1 MLNGRNFFDQPI
13 KNDQITYDNVQK
25 IETDQRDD
33 FETGCLLD
41 YLYFT
46 EDNQLIEIN
55 LSKQQALDA
64 DAKAIHGTDSTENL
78 ELDYRVFHY

>member
-1 MLNGRNFFDQPI
+1 MVDGRNFFDQPI

-33 FETGCLLD
+33 YATGCLLD

-64 DAKAIHGTDSTENL
+64 DPKAIYGTDSTENL
-78 ELDYRVFHY
+78 ELDY